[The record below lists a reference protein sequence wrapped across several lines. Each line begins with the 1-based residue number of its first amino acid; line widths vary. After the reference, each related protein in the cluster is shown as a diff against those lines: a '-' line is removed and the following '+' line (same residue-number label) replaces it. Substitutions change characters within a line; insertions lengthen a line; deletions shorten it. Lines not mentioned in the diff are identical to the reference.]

1 MKRTAWTAILGL
13 VLLAAAYVA
22 GFWPEHRR
30 RTGLEERLAATERQL
45 DAARAQVRLGDV
57 LGQLLRL
64 SDAVAQRNYGQA
76 AMLSS
81 VYFDHV
87 REEASR
93 AASPTVREALEQI
106 LRSRDQVTA
115 ALARSDP
122 SIASTLH
129 DQAIALRS
137 ALGYPV
143 EAAQPNELPRK

>member
-1 MKRTAWTAILGL
+1 MKRATWTAVVGL
-13 VLLAAAYVA
+13 ILLAAAYFA

-45 DAARAQVRLGDV
+45 DAARAQVRLGEV
-57 LGQLLRL
+57 FGQLLRL
-64 SDAVAQRNYGQA
+64 SDAVSQRNYGQA

-81 VYFDHV
+81 MYFDRV
-87 REEASR
+87 REEAAR
-93 AASPTVREALEQI
+93 AASPPVKTALEQI
-106 LRSRDQVTA
+106 QRSRDQVTA

-129 DQAIALRS
+129 DQAIALRR

-143 EAAQPNELPRK
+143 EAAQPNEPPRQ